1 MRGYVVSKRGTF
13 GVVQR
18 EYRTESGVD
27 MVIIRWGP
35 LGWITPVKKKDC
47 KPLASRYEAKALKE
61 AEEWLR
67 ALEEAE

>member
-1 MRGYVVSKRGTF
+1 
-13 GVVQR
+13 
-18 EYRTESGVD
+18 